1 MIFRQAE
8 HYLREWYRSKEG
20 NRDVEYTLVSLP
32 LYMVEELPRILDDL
46 RREE

>member
-1 MIFRQAE
+1 MLRHAGQ
-8 HYLREWYRSKEG
+8 YLREWNQTKEG
-20 NRDVEYTLVSLP
+20 NRAVEYTLMSLP